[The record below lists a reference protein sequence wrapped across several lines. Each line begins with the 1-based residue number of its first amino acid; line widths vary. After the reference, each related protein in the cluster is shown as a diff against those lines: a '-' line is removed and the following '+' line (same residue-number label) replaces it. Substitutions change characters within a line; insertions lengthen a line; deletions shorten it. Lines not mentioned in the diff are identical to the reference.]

1 MTETENKLWD
11 QMTHEEK
18 NAWLF
23 KEQKETLN
31 RFLEHGAI
39 SKEQYDKSLND
50 LMEKMEIAKQN
61 DVM

>member
-1 MTETENKLWD
+1 MGEETKKQWD
-11 QMTHEEK
+11 SMTHEEK

-39 SKEQYDKSLND
+39 SREQYDKSLHD
-50 LMEKMEIAKQN
+50 LIQKMDVQN
-61 DVM
+61 Q